1 MYTMKQVCDEVG
13 ISYETL
19 RFYYNEGLIPNVKR
33 DKNNYRLFDEKNIAW
48 VRSLQ
53 CLRKCGMSIKTMKE
67 YLELSIQGASSVAK
81 RKELL
86 GIQKEILEAKMNE
99 IQESLDFV
107 NNKQAYFESVLN
119 GEVEYVSKIFNGEE
133 YNTNQ

>member
-67 YLELSIQGASSVAK
+67 YLELSMQGASSVAK

-86 GIQKEILEAKMNE
+86 EIQKEILEAKMNE

-133 YNTNQ
+133 YKTNQ

>member
-1 MYTMKQVCDEVG
+1 MKQVCDEVG

-133 YNTNQ
+133 YKTNQ

>member
-19 RFYYNEGLIPNVKR
+19 RFYYNEGLIPNVQR
-33 DKNNYRLFDEKNIAW
+33 DKNNYRMFDEKNIAW
-48 VRSLQ
+48 IRSLQ
-53 CLRKCGMSIKTMKE
+53 CLRKCGMSIQTMKE
-67 YLELSIQGASSVAK
+67 YLELSMQGAKSVAK

-86 GIQKEILEAKMNE
+86 GIQKEILEVKMRD

-107 NNKQAYFESVLN
+107 NNKQAYFDSVLS
-119 GEVEYVSKIFNGEE
+119 GEVEYISKIFNVE
-133 YNTNQ
+133 

>member
-133 YNTNQ
+133 YKTNQ

>member
-19 RFYYNEGLIPNVKR
+19 RFYYNEGLIPNVQR
-33 DKNNYRLFDEKNIAW
+33 DKNNYRMFDEKNIAW
-48 VRSLQ
+48 IRSLQ
-53 CLRKCGMSIKTMKE
+53 CLRKCGMSIQTMKE
-67 YLELSIQGASSVAK
+67 YLELSMQGAKSVAK

-86 GIQKEILEAKMNE
+86 GIQKEILEVKMRD

-107 NNKQAYFESVLN
+107 NNKQAYFDSVLN
-119 GEVEYVSKIFNGEE
+119 GEVEYISKIFNVE
-133 YNTNQ
+133 

>member
-19 RFYYNEGLIPNVKR
+19 RFYYNEGLIPNVQR
-33 DKNNYRLFDEKNIAW
+33 DKNNYRMFDEKNIAW
-48 VRSLQ
+48 IRSLQ
-53 CLRKCGMSIKTMKE
+53 CLRKCGMSIQTMKE
-67 YLELSIQGASSVAK
+67 YLELSMQGAKSVAK

-86 GIQKEILEAKMNE
+86 GIQKEILEVKMRD

-107 NNKQAYFESVLN
+107 NNKQAYFNSVLN
-119 GEVEYVSKIFNGEE
+119 GEVEYISKIFNVE
-133 YNTNQ
+133 